1 MVTKEMLKNALT
13 QLGVEKGMVLE
24 VHSSLSSFGEL
35 EGGAET
41 VINTLKEIVTEEG
54 SIFMPALR
62 LSREL
67 PLTEEDKKLGIT
79 VKIKVLP
86 PDSDR
91 TAMGL
96 VADTFR
102 KLPDTYTG
110 QNVISTSGWGRH
122 GKEVLTGGLDY
133 PIRNGGKALML
144 GVDIYKLTA
153 MHYVEGITPDD
164 INKIFEPT
172 DEINRKYPPD
182 KWFMEAGHPPVKA
195 WYKIQEMAYEKGL
208 IRETAIGDCKV
219 MFFDIWSVLSLYENE
234 LKRDPYGLWG
244 MIRHEDG
251 ETNVLNVGRIFV
263 APEHFRKG
271 YGSFMML
278 EVESLFPEVKEFT
291 LDTPVWNV
299 RTNVF
304 YSKLGYKEIKHD
316 EESVFYIKYRGE
328 YS

>member
-1 MVTKEMLKNALT
+1 MVTKEMLKNALID
-13 QLGVEKGMVLE
+13 LGVEKGMVLE

-91 TAMGL
+91 TAMGII
-96 VADTFR
+96 ADTFR
-102 KLPDTYTG
+102 KQPDTYTG
-110 QNVISTSGWGRH
+110 TDTISTSGWGKY
-122 GKEVLTGGLDY
+122 GKEAVTSGLDY
-133 PIRNGGKALML
+133 PIRSGGKALML

-164 INKIFEPT
+164 INKKFEPT
-172 DEINRKYPPD
+172 DEINQRYPTD
-182 KWFMEAGHPPVKA
+182 EWFVEAGHPPVKA
-195 WYKIQEMAYEKGL
+195 WYKIQDMAYENGL
-208 IRETAIGDCKV
+208 IRETTIGDCRV
-219 MFFDIWSVLSLYENE
+219 MFFDIWSVVSLYENE

-244 MIRHEDG
+244 LNQG
-251 ETNVLNVGRIFV
+251 ERN
-263 APEHFRKG
+263 
-271 YGSFMML
+271 
-278 EVESLFPEVKEFT
+278 
-291 LDTPVWNV
+291 
-299 RTNVF
+299 
-304 YSKLGYKEIKHD
+304 
-316 EESVFYIKYRGE
+316 
-328 YS
+328 